1 MKTNIG
7 IFIGRFNPPH
17 LGHLHIIEDSLANN
31 DKLIIVIGSHKST
44 FSPQKLLS
52 TEQVQYIIL
61 SSVSKPDNIIFVS
74 VRDNL
79 YSDSEWISDVQR
91 QVLYVSSKINKS
103 ATLNLYGYDK
113 DQSSQYLKWFPNY
126 NVISSL
132 PFTINDKIIHATDI
146 RNLVYRQYIEKMYV
160 DINLL
165 EPLMG
170 NKFASAFLKE
180 LALDS
185 FNRLRWICE
194 EYQHYNN
201 YKKAW
206 DSAPYAPTFV
216 TGDAVVICNNN
227 SILLIKRKH
236 SPGKDCYALPGGFI
250 NQNETIEQC
259 ILRELME
266 ETKINV
272 PTGKLRNSL
281 RTVTVFDAP
290 KRSLRGRTITHAGL
304 IVLEEE
310 TLPKL
315 TASDDAV
322 SASWVPLHKLP
333 ILEDKFFEDHYHIIL
348 AMKAKLN

>member
-17 LGHLHIIEDSLANN
+17 LGHLQIIEDALANN
-31 DKLIIVIGSHKST
+31 NKLIIVIGSHKST

-61 SSVSKPDNIIFVS
+61 SGVSKPDNIIFVS

-91 QVLYVSSKINKS
+91 QVLYVSSKIDKT

-126 NVISSL
+126 NVIQGT
-132 PFTINDKIIHATDI
+132 PFTFNDKIIHATDI
-146 RNLVYRQYIEKMYV
+146 RNLVYKQYIEKMYV
-160 DINLL
+160 DATLL
-165 EPLMG
+165 EKLMG
-170 NKFASAFLKE
+170 NKFATAFLKE
-180 LALDS
+180 LASDG

-194 EYQHYNN
+194 EYTHYNN
-201 YKKAW
+201 YKKVW
-206 DSAPYAPTFV
+206 ESAPYAPTFV

-272 PTGKLRNSL
+272 PPGKLRNSL
-281 RTVTVFDAP
+281 KTVSVFDAP

-304 IVLEEE
+304 FVLEEE

-348 AMKAKLN
+348 SMKAKLN

>member
-17 LGHLHIIEDSLANN
+17 LGHLHIIEDALANN

-61 SSVSKPDNIIFVS
+61 SSVSRPDDVIFVS

-91 QVLYVSSKINKS
+91 QVLYVTSKINKS
-103 ATLNLYGYDK
+103 ATLNLYGYNK
-113 DQSSQYLKWFPNY
+113 DQTSQYLKWFPNY
-126 NVISSL
+126 NVIPGS
-132 PFTINDKIIHATDI
+132 PFTINGNIIHATDI
-146 RNLVYRQYIEKMYV
+146 RNLVYKQYSEKLY
-160 DINLL
+160 INATML
-165 EPLMG
+165 ETFMG
-170 NKFASAFLKE
+170 NKMTTAFLKE
-180 LALDS
+180 LSVDG
-185 FNRLRWICE
+185 FERLRWICE
-194 EYQHYNN
+194 EYHHYNN

-206 DSAPYAPTFV
+206 ESAPYAPTFV
-216 TGDAVVICNNN
+216 TGDAVVVCNSN

-272 PTGKLRNSL
+272 PPGKLKNSL
-281 RTVTVFDAP
+281 KHISVFDAP
-290 KRSLRGRTITHAGL
+290 GRSLRGRTITHAGL
-304 IVLEEE
+304 IVLEED

-333 ILEDKFFEDHYHIIL
+333 ILEDKFFEDHYHIITSL
-348 AMKAKLN
+348 LGKLT

>member
-1 MKTNIG
+1 MKTSIG

-17 LGHLHIIEDSLANN
+17 LGHLQIIENALANN
-31 DKLIIVIGSHKST
+31 DKLIIVIGSHKSA

-61 SSVSKPDNIIFVS
+61 SGVSKPANIIFVS

-103 ATLNLYGYDK
+103 ASLNLYGYDK

-126 NVISSL
+126 NVITAA
-132 PFTINDKIIHATDI
+132 PFTIDGKIIHATAI
-146 RNLVYRQYIEKMYV
+146 RNLVYTQYIEHMRV
-160 DINLL
+160 DSTLL
-165 EPLMG
+165 EKLMG
-170 NKFASAFLKE
+170 HKFASEFLKE
-180 LALDS
+180 LGLDS
-185 FNRLRWICE
+185 FERLRWICD
-194 EYQHYNN
+194 EYKHYNN
-201 YKKAW
+201 YKKVW
-206 DSAPYAPTFV
+206 ESAPYPPTFV

-250 NQNETIEQC
+250 NRNETIEQC
-259 ILRELME
+259 ILRELLE

-272 PTGKLRNSL
+272 PPGKLRNSL
-281 RTVTVFDAP
+281 KTVSVFDAP
-290 KRSLRGRTITHAGL
+290 NRSLRGRTITHAGL

-348 AMKAKLN
+348 SMKAKLN